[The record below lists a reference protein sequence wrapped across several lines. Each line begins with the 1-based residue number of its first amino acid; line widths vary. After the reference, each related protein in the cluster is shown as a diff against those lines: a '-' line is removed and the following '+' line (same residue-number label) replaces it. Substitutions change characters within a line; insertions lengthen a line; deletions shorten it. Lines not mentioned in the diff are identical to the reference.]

1 LAEPD
6 RSDLKAARSGK
17 EESSKKAARKQQQ
30 KQQQKKA
37 AEAARKKDHRKGWFS
52 HEASARGA
60 KGGSPADWTGC
71 ENRSVGPVL
80 PDRRGLVAR

>member
-37 AEAARKKDHRKGWFS
+37 AEAARKKERPS
-52 HEASARGA
+52 Q
-60 KGGSPADWTGC
+60 
-71 ENRSVGPVL
+71 
-80 PDRRGLVAR
+80 GLVFSRGQRARCEGWKPC